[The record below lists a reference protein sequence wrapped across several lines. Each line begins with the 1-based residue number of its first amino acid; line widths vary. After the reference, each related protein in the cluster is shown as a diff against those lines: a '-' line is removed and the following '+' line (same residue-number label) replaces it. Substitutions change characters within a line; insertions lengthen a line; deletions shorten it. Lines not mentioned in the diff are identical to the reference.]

1 MTTPKQTCFVVMGFG
16 EKVDFQSGRKLNLD
30 AAYRSMIKPAVE
42 EAGLEC
48 YRADEIVHSGVID
61 VPMYQQILTADVV
74 IADLSTSNSNAFYEL
89 GVRHALRP
97 YTTIIIAE
105 DQFKFPFD
113 LGHIVIRQYKHL
125 GEDVGFAEVMR
136 FRAVLKEAVE
146 KIRDKPTDDSPVY
159 TFLKG
164 LRPPSLEKVIEAAA
178 AAKEGAGTPGQPEA
192 GSETLSVL
200 MQQVDA
206 AQKRSDFM
214 TAKALLTTV
223 RDMMRPKGD
232 TARENPYIVQRLAL
246 VTYKSKYPTVHAALE
261 EARELLLPLEPATSN
276 DTETLGLWGAVHKR
290 LWEETED
297 KKEGRQYLD
306 EVIRGYER
314 GFYLRNDYY
323 NGINLAF
330 LLNVRAAH
338 ATSRAEAIADFV
350 QAQRIRQKVISICT
364 ALLETESLPAAG
376 RYWAAA
382 SLAEAYIGSGDET
395 KGQQLLDE
403 IYATVPQGWM
413 KESTEEQMQKLRPLL
428 ADSPLKHIKTE
439 TV

>member
-61 VPMYQQILTADVV
+61 VPMYQQILAADVV
-74 IADLSTSNSNAFYEL
+74 IADLSTSNRNAFYEL

-97 YTTIIIAE
+97 YTTIIVAE

-146 KIRDKPTDDSPVY
+146 KIRDNPTDDSPVY

-164 LRPPSLEKVIEAAA
+164 LRPPSLEKVMESAAA
-178 AAKEGAGTPGQPEA
+178 VKEVAGTPGQPGA
-192 GSETLSVL
+192 SSETLSVL

-206 AQKRSDFM
+206 AQKKSDFM

-232 TARENPYIVQRLAL
+232 TAQENPYIVQRLAL

-261 EARELLLPLEPATSN
+261 EARELLLALEPATSN

-297 KKEGRQYLD
+297 KQEGRKYLD
-306 EVIRGYER
+306 EAIRGYER

-338 ATSRAEAIADFV
+338 ATGRAEAIADFV
-350 QAQRIRQKVISICT
+350 QAQRIRQEVISICT
-364 ALLETESLPAAG
+364 ALLQTEGLPAAD

-403 IYATVPQGWM
+403 IHATVPQGWM

>member
-1 MTTPKQTCFVVMGFG
+1 
-16 EKVDFQSGRKLNLD
+16 
-30 AAYRSMIKPAVE
+30 
-42 EAGLEC
+42 
-48 YRADEIVHSGVID
+48 
-61 VPMYQQILTADVV
+61 
-74 IADLSTSNSNAFYEL
+74 
-89 GVRHALRP
+89 
-97 YTTIIIAE
+97 
-105 DQFKFPFD
+105 
-113 LGHIVIRQYKHL
+113 
-125 GEDVGFAEVMR
+125 
-136 FRAVLKEAVE
+136 VLKEAVE
-146 KIRDKPTDDSPVY
+146 KIRDNPTDDSPVY

-164 LRPPSLEKVIEAAA
+164 LRPPSLEKVMESAAA
-178 AAKEGAGTPGQPEA
+178 VKEVAGTPGQPGA
-192 GSETLSVL
+192 SSETLSVL

-206 AQKRSDFM
+206 AQKKSDFM

-232 TARENPYIVQRLAL
+232 TAQENPYIVQRLAL

-261 EARELLLPLEPATSN
+261 EARELLLALEPATSN

-297 KKEGRQYLD
+297 KQEGRKYLD
-306 EVIRGYER
+306 EAIRGYER

-338 ATSRAEAIADFV
+338 ATGRAEAIADFV
-350 QAQRIRQKVISICT
+350 QAQRIRQEVISICT
-364 ALLETESLPAAG
+364 ALLQTEGLPAAD

-403 IYATVPQGWM
+403 IHATVPQGWM

>member
-164 LRPPSLEKVIEAAA
+164 LRPPSLEKVMEAAA
-178 AAKEGAGTPGQPEA
+178 AAKEGAGTSGQPGA
-192 GSETLSVL
+192 SSETLSVL

-206 AQKRSDFM
+206 AQKRGDFM

-246 VTYKSKYPTVHAALE
+246 VTYKSKYPTVQAALE
-261 EARELLLPLEPATSN
+261 EARELLLALEPATSN

-306 EVIRGYER
+306 EAIRGYER

-338 ATSRAEAIADFV
+338 ATGRAEAIADFV
-350 QAQRIRQKVISICT
+350 QAQRIRQEVISICT
-364 ALLETESLPAAG
+364 ALLQTESLPAAD

-413 KESTEEQMQKLRPLL
+413 KESTEEQMQQLRPLL

>member
-1 MTTPKQTCFVVMGFG
+1 MMGFG

-30 AAYRSMIKPAVE
+30 AAYRNMIKPAVE

-97 YTTIIIAE
+97 YTTIIVAE

-125 GEDVGFAEVMR
+125 GEDIGFAEVMR

-146 KIRDKPTDDSPVY
+146 KIRDNPTDDSPVY

-164 LRPPSLEKVIEAAA
+164 LRPPSLEQVIEAAA
-178 AAKEGAGTPGQPEA
+178 AAKEVAGTPGQPGA
-192 GSETLSVL
+192 SAETLSVL

-214 TAKALLTTV
+214 TAKALLTSV

-246 VTYKSKYPTVHAALE
+246 VTYKSKYPTVQAALE
-261 EARELLLPLEPATSN
+261 EARELLLALEPATSN

-290 LWEETED
+290 LWEETEG
-297 KKEGRQYLD
+297 KEEGRKYLD
-306 EVIRGYER
+306 EAIRGYER

-338 ATSRAEAIADFV
+338 AISRAEAIADFV
-350 QAQRIRQKVISICT
+350 QAQRIRQEVISICT
-364 ALLETESLPAAG
+364 ALLETESLPAAD

-382 SLAEAYIGSGDET
+382 SLAEAYIGSGNET

-428 ADSPLKHIKTE
+428 ADSPLKHIKAE
-439 TV
+439 TA